1 MADSPKR
8 TRLLAEMSVL
18 QKQQLESFDAAAFG
32 GWTAV
37 AKREHDRRADRLDLL
52 LRQLAELAETA

>member
-18 QKQQLESFDAAAFG
+18 RKQQLESIENAAFF
-32 GWTAV
+32 GWTPE
-37 AKREHDRRADRLDLL
+37 AKADHDERADRMELL
-52 LRQLAELAETA
+52 LSRLAGLDETP